1 MKCQHHD
8 LVTCEL
14 TEFIKSGIVLGG
26 PNRVGGAFRRRTV
39 RVMLSCWL
47 QGRKQWPCCELLRRG
62 AASGLPASRV
72 QPQGTEFCQ
81 HLNDPG
87 RAPELLVRTA
97 VWPTPQLQVRTQSSG
112 AWTPDPGK
120 LGRRVCLTT
129 STPAHMQMCECLV
142 EVLHGY
148 LCCALSRGGEVPTQ
162 RSKVL
167 VPPLRGQ
174 KPADAQ
180 LTVSQAH
187 GQKGKG
193 SKLTQCLW
201 FFCGS
206 RNLRQTSL
214 VSEQAAV

>member
-1 MKCQHHD
+1 MQEMQLRTNLWVRESPGEGNGNPLQYYCLENPMDRGAWWATGQGITKSDMTKRLNTHAHALCCICLLGAPCPWVWAEPVTVMKCQHHD

-120 LGRRVCLTT
+120 LGDKWWVF
-129 STPAHMQMCECLV
+129 Q
-142 EVLHGY
+142 
-148 LCCALSRGGEVPTQ
+148 
-162 RSKVL
+162 
-167 VPPLRGQ
+167 
-174 KPADAQ
+174 DAKH
-180 LTVSQAH
+180 VASCYSQ
-187 GQKGKG
+187 
-193 SKLTQCLW
+193 
-201 FFCGS
+201 
-206 RNLRQTSL
+206 
-214 VSEQAAV
+214 

>member
-1 MKCQHHD
+1 MTSVVSETTVNKRQ
-8 LVTCEL
+8 
-14 TEFIKSGIVLGG
+14 GRGMNG
-26 PNRVGGAFRRRTV
+26 VGRESQSVVPA
-39 RVMLSCWL
+39 L
-47 QGRKQWPCCELLRRG
+47 QGPGQYSARG
-62 AASGLPASRV
+62 GLKAR
-72 QPQGTEFCQ
+72 G
-81 HLNDPG
+81 G
-87 RAPELLVRTA
+87 RQQFLGLMEPNPRGHGVG
-97 VWPTPQLQVRTQSSG
+97 LQVHFRSTVLLGFLRTRSQASL
-112 AWTPDPGK
+112 AA
-120 LGRRVCLTT
+120 RRVCLTT
-129 STPAHMQMCECLV
+129 STPAHMQMFECLV
-142 EVLHGY
+142 AVLHSC

-201 FFCGS
+201 FFCRS